1 MCPPLYTLQ
10 KILAELYNMLKL
22 MLAHYIIENQLKFQ
36 QQLFHMQLCLN
47 WLDSGLN
54 FMVQKVGALE
64 ALSENNKD
72 VVTSSG

>member
-1 MCPPLYTLQ
+1 
-10 KILAELYNMLKL
+10 

-54 FMVQKVGALE
+54 FMVEKVGALE
-64 ALSENNKD
+64 ALSEDNKD

>member
-1 MCPPLYTLQ
+1 MCPSLYTLQ
-10 KILAELYNMLKL
+10 KIPAGFYNMLNL

-36 QQLFHMQLCLN
+36 QQLCLN
-47 WLDSGLN
+47 WLDSGLD
-54 FMVQKVGALE
+54 FMVEKVGALE